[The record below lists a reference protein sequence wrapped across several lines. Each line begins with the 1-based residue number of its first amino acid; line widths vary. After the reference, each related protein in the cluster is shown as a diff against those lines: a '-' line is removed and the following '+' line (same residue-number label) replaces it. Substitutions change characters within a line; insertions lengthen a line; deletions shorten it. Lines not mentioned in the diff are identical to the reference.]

1 MTPDAAKREVA
12 RTIRWLAARDLY
24 AGTSGNVSARV
35 GDTILIT
42 PTGLRCEDVGPAQ
55 IVAMDL
61 EGRAAGRLLPSSE
74 WRIHRDVYRTRP
86 EVRAVVHTHSAF
98 ATALS
103 CLRRD
108 IPPFHY
114 VIARAGGASIRCA
127 RYATYGTDALS
138 RHALRA
144 LAGRRACLLANHGL
158 VTLGPDLTAAR
169 ELAEEVEALCRQ
181 LSIIRAVGR
190 PVLLSRTEMARVG
203 KKLAGYGQRLGD
215 ANGKKRRVLR

>member
-1 MTPDAAKREVA
+1 
-12 RTIRWLAARDLY
+12 
-24 AGTSGNVSARV
+24 
-35 GDTILIT
+35 
-42 PTGLRCEDVGPAQ
+42 
-55 IVAMDL
+55 
-61 EGRAAGRLLPSSE
+61 LLPSSE
-74 WRIHRDVYRTRP
+74 WRIHRDIYRTRP

-103 CLRRD
+103 CLRQD

-127 RYATYGTDALS
+127 RYATYGTDLLS

-158 VTLGPDLTAAR
+158 VTLGADLAAAR

-203 KKLAGYGQRLGD
+203 KKLAGYGRTGG
-215 ANGKKRRVLR
+215 ANAKTRTARR